1 MNPREGEVGNIFFCT
16 WRLSLTMS
24 YTRNITHEV
33 LPPPMGDIEYLYEDE
48 HIIIVDKPANML
60 SVPGRTPDKQDCL
73 IHRVRKCFPEA
84 RIVHRLDFS
93 TSGLM
98 VIAQNRESHRN
109 LSRQFENRKTEKTYV
124 AKVFGQPDGTSGM
137 INLPL
142 RCDWERRPLQIID
155 HQLGKEALTHWKI
168 IERFEN
174 SCLVE
179 LSPTTGRTHQL
190 RVHMQAMGH
199 PILGDELYAHEDAY
213 SMADRLNLHAKELII
228 NHPAENSRMTFSS
241 TSESF

>member
-1 MNPREGEVGNIFFCT
+1 
-16 WRLSLTMS
+16 
-24 YTRNITHEV
+24 
-33 LPPPMGDIEYLYEDE
+33 MGDIEYVYSDE

-73 IHRVRKCFPEA
+73 IHRVQKRFPET

-98 VIAQNRESHRN
+98 VLAQTPESHRK
-109 LSRQFENRKTEKTYV
+109 LSRQFENRETEKTYV
-124 AKVFGQPDGTSGM
+124 AKVYGQPEQTSGVL
-137 INLPL
+137 NLPL

-155 HQLGKEALTHWKI
+155 HQLGKEAMTHWRI
-168 IERFEN
+168 IERLES

-213 SMADRLNLHAKELII
+213 TMADRLYLHAKELII
-228 NHPAENSRMTFSS
+228 NHPAENNRMTFSS
-241 TSESF
+241 TSEPF

>member
-1 MNPREGEVGNIFFCT
+1 MMSHIF
-16 WRLSLTMS
+16 
-24 YTRNITHEV
+24 NITNEI
-33 LPPPMGDIEYLYEDE
+33 LPPPMGGIEYVYNDE
-48 HIIIVDKPANML
+48 QIIIVDKPANML

-73 IHRVRKCFPEA
+73 IHRVQKLFPEA
-84 RIVHRLDFS
+84 RIVHRLDFA

-98 VIAQNRESHRN
+98 VIAQNRESHRE
-109 LSRQFENRKTEKTYV
+109 LSRQFENRDIEKTYL
-124 AKVFGQPDGTSGM
+124 AKVFGQPEQTSGVLNQPM
-137 INLPL
+137 

-155 HQLGKEALTHWKI
+155 HQLGKKALTHWRI
-168 IERFEN
+168 IERLEN

-199 PILGDELYAHEDAY
+199 PILGDELYAHEAAY

-228 NHPAENSRMTFSS
+228 NHPAENNRMVFSS
-241 TSESF
+241 TIDPF

>member
-1 MNPREGEVGNIFFCT
+1 
-16 WRLSLTMS
+16 
-24 YTRNITHEV
+24 
-33 LPPPMGDIEYLYEDE
+33 MGDIEYVYSDE

-73 IHRVRKCFPEA
+73 IHRVQKQFPDA

-98 VIAQNRESHRN
+98 VIAQNRESHRM
-109 LSRQFENRKTEKTYV
+109 LSRQFENRETEKTYV
-124 AKVFGQPDGTSGM
+124 AKVYGQPGQPSGVLD
-137 INLPL
+137 LPL
-142 RCDWERRPLQIID
+142 RCDWERRPLQIVD
-155 HQLGKEALTHWKI
+155 DQLGKKALTHWRI

-190 RVHMQAMGH
+190 RVHMQSMGH
-199 PILGDELYAHEDAY
+199 PILGDELYAHEAAY

-228 NHPAENSRMTFSS
+228 NHPTENSRMAFSS
-241 TSESF
+241 AKEPF

>member
-1 MNPREGEVGNIFFCT
+1 MPHIF
-16 WRLSLTMS
+16 
-24 YTRNITHEV
+24 NITHAV
-33 LPPPMGDIEYLYEDE
+33 LPPPIGDIEYVYSDE

-73 IHRVRKCFPEA
+73 IHRVQKQFPDA
-84 RIVHRLDFS
+84 RIVHRLDFA

-98 VIAQNRESHRN
+98 VIAQNRESHRM
-109 LSRQFENRKTEKTYV
+109 LSRQFENRETEKTYV
-124 AKVFGQPDGTSGM
+124 AKVYGQPGQPSGVLD
-137 INLPL
+137 LPL
-142 RCDWERRPLQIID
+142 RCDWERRPLQIVD
-155 HQLGKEALTHWKI
+155 DQLGKKALTHWRI

-190 RVHMQAMGH
+190 RVHMQSMGH
-199 PILGDELYAHEDAY
+199 PILGDELYAHEAAY

-228 NHPAENSRMTFSS
+228 NHPTENSRMTFSS
-241 TSESF
+241 TNEPF

>member
-1 MNPREGEVGNIFFCT
+1 MPHIF
-16 WRLSLTMS
+16 
-24 YTRNITHEV
+24 NITHKV
-33 LPPPMGDIEYLYEDE
+33 LPPPKGDIEYVYSDE
-48 HIIIVDKPANML
+48 QIIIVEKPANML

-73 IHRVRKCFPEA
+73 IHRVRKRFPDA

-98 VIAQNRESHRN
+98 VIAQNRESHRM
-109 LSRQFENRKTEKTYV
+109 LSRQFENRETKKTYA
-124 AKVFGQPDGTSGM
+124 AKVYGQPGQPFGVLD
-137 INLPL
+137 LPL

-155 HQLGKEALTHWKI
+155 HQLGKKALTHWRI

-174 SCLVE
+174 SCLME

-199 PILGDELYAHEDAY
+199 PILGDELYAHEAAY
-213 SMADRLNLHAKELII
+213 SMADRLYLHAKELII
-228 NHPAENSRMTFSS
+228 NHPAENNRVTFSS
-241 TSESF
+241 TNEPF

>member
-1 MNPREGEVGNIFFCT
+1 
-16 WRLSLTMS
+16 MS
-24 YTRNITHEV
+24 YTVNITHEI
-33 LPPPMGDIEYLYEDE
+33 LPPPMGGIEYIYSDE

-73 IHRVRKCFPEA
+73 IHRVQKRFHEA

-98 VIAQNRESHRN
+98 VIAQNQESHRK
-109 LSRQFENRKTEKTYV
+109 LGRQFENRETEKTYV
-124 AKVFGQPDGTSGM
+124 AKVYGQPEQTSGVL
-137 INLPL
+137 NLPL

-155 HQLGKEALTHWKI
+155 HQQGKEAKTHWRI
-168 IERFEN
+168 IERLEN
-174 SCLVE
+174 SCLLE

-199 PILGDELYAHEDAY
+199 PILGDELYAHEAAY

-228 NHPAENSRMTFSS
+228 NHPAGNNRMTFSS
-241 TSESF
+241 ASEPF

>member
-1 MNPREGEVGNIFFCT
+1 MPHIF
-16 WRLSLTMS
+16 
-24 YTRNITHEV
+24 NITHAV
-33 LPPPMGDIEYLYEDE
+33 LPPPMGDIEYVYSDE

-73 IHRVRKCFPEA
+73 IHRVQKQFPDA

-98 VIAQNRESHRN
+98 VIAQNRESHRM
-109 LSRQFENRKTEKTYV
+109 LSRQFENRETKKTYV
-124 AKVFGQPDGTSGM
+124 AKVYGQPEQPSGVLD
-137 INLPL
+137 LPL
-142 RCDWERRPLQIID
+142 RCDWERRPLQIVD
-155 HQLGKEALTHWKI
+155 DQLGKKALTHWRI

-190 RVHMQAMGH
+190 RVHMQSMGH
-199 PILGDELYAHEDAY
+199 PILGDELYAHEAAY
-213 SMADRLNLHAKELII
+213 SMADRLNLHAKKLII
-228 NHPAENSRMTFSS
+228 NHPTENSRMAFSS
-241 TSESF
+241 AKEPF

>member
-1 MNPREGEVGNIFFCT
+1 MPHIF
-16 WRLSLTMS
+16 
-24 YTRNITHEV
+24 NITHAV
-33 LPPPMGDIEYLYEDE
+33 LPPPMGGIEYVYSDE

-73 IHRVRKCFPEA
+73 IHRIQKQFPDA

-98 VIAQNRESHRN
+98 VIAQNRESHRM
-109 LSRQFENRKTEKTYV
+109 LSRQFENRETEKTYV
-124 AKVFGQPDGTSGM
+124 AKVYGQPGQPSGVLD
-137 INLPL
+137 LPL
-142 RCDWERRPLQIID
+142 RCDWERRPLQIVD
-155 HQLGKEALTHWKI
+155 DQLGKKALTHWRI

-190 RVHMQAMGH
+190 RVHMQSMGH
-199 PILGDELYAHEDAY
+199 PILGDELYAHEAAY

-228 NHPAENSRMTFSS
+228 NHPTENSRMAFSS
-241 TSESF
+241 AKEPF

>member
-1 MNPREGEVGNIFFCT
+1 
-16 WRLSLTMS
+16 
-24 YTRNITHEV
+24 
-33 LPPPMGDIEYLYEDE
+33 MGDIEYVYSDE

-73 IHRVRKCFPEA
+73 IHRVQKQFPDA

-98 VIAQNRESHRN
+98 VIAQNRESHRI
-109 LSRQFENRKTEKTYV
+109 LSRQFENRETKKTYV
-124 AKVFGQPDGTSGM
+124 AKVYGQPGQPSGVLD
-137 INLPL
+137 LPL
-142 RCDWERRPLQIID
+142 RCDWERRPLQIVD
-155 HQLGKEALTHWKI
+155 DQLGKKALTHWRI

-190 RVHMQAMGH
+190 RVHMQSMGH
-199 PILGDELYAHEDAY
+199 PILGDELYAHEAAY
-213 SMADRLNLHAKELII
+213 SMADRLNLHAKKLII
-228 NHPAENSRMTFSS
+228 NHPTENSRMAFSS
-241 TSESF
+241 AKEPF